1 MCVYMCVQVLEQR
14 GDGLWKGYVVQEGR
28 MAKTGTFPANHVVLV
43 DGQGQNNER
52 NLSLNES
59 FLSELPRRPS
69 FLDKVLL
76 ISQDAIPIQVLY
88 FLFFVVVL
96 KNH

>member
-69 FLDKVLL
+69 FLDKVSL

-88 FLFFVVVL
+88 FLFFVVVF